1 MKAGKEE
8 KEGARRRFERRL
20 SLLAASRSDAAA
32 YAFVVVVVVVRRKK
46 KKAIGTRPL
55 RASRWGASSAVQK
68 SVRLTSACSSF
79 PCGPRSPA
87 AVGVSRFFEGGRKTR
102 EWNGISTSFVG

>member
-46 KKAIGTRPL
+46 KKQLARAPSERRAGEPL
-55 RASRWGASSAVQK
+55 
-68 SVRLTSACSSF
+68 
-79 PCGPRSPA
+79 PRCKNQSGSPQPA
-87 AVGVSRFFEGGRKTR
+87 ALSRAALGVQQLLA
-102 EWNGISTSFVG
+102 